1 MKIRLL
7 FLTRTNE
14 DDNPLQGRSCYA
26 ERTRLS
32 SCNTGENLGNL
43 GDAHIYQGLQIVSV
57 DRLLLLEHIK
67 YFKASFILT
76 LERATSDHDQVHVQ
90 TVRDECIPFLLA
102 FLGMKIIEL
111 ENSSDLIE
119 LSRPIYKRKSWRYVR
134 NHVLRSVIL

>member
-43 GDAHIYQGLQIVSV
+43 GDAHIYQKLQNVSV

-76 LERATSDHDQVHVQ
+76 LERATSD
-90 TVRDECIPFLLA
+90 
-102 FLGMKIIEL
+102 
-111 ENSSDLIE
+111 
-119 LSRPIYKRKSWRYVR
+119 R
-134 NHVLRSVIL
+134 NA